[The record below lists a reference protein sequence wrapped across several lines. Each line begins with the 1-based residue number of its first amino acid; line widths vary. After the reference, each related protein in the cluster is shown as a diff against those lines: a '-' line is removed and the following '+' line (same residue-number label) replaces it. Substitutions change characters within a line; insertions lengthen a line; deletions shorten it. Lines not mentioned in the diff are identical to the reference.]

1 MSDAL
6 FFIPI
11 LEQALRQ
18 EDTTSALRNAFGRIQ
33 TLGQEPRYQRGYR
46 QFARFMQEAG
56 TADPREA
63 AERLLDQFCRDFERP
78 DALDIVVE
86 RDDKPIARRS
96 FHAAPGKQV
105 IGGIKT
111 GSYLVGLDTGRVLW
125 EGLLTEEDLIWAK
138 AFPGRPLK
146 MAADTGED
154 RGQPTRQIPL
164 LQGSVVLR
172 VFPGIECG
180 TLEIELTQP

>member
-1 MSDAL
+1 MSDDL

-18 EDTTSALRNAFGRIQ
+18 EDITSALRNAFGRIQ
-33 TLGQEPRYQRGYR
+33 TLGQEPRYQRGYQ
-46 QFARFMQEAG
+46 QFARFMHEAG
-56 TADPREA
+56 TTDPREA

-86 RDDKPIARRS
+86 RDDKPVARRS
-96 FHAAPGKQV
+96 FHVAPGKQV

-111 GSYLVGLDTGRVLW
+111 GSYLVSLDTGRVLW
-125 EGLLTEEDLIWAK
+125 EGLLTEGDLVWAK

-164 LQGSVVLR
+164 LHGSVVLR